1 MIEKEKQNTSG
12 GGKVD
17 IWQITKSVK
26 REVLLCNSCQKA
38 DHFASEC
45 QSKNKINSVHKKK
58 TEGIHYIDLSASE

>member
-26 REVLLCNSCQKA
+26 REVLLCNSCQKV

-45 QSKNKINSVHKKK
+45 QSKTK
-58 TEGIHYIDLSASE
+58 